1 MEKTTEPFTPFPG
14 PLQRTGGGCHM
25 RYHLTETQKAWFAAY
40 YPERANKW
48 LASQMGISE
57 VAVFRLGRANNLYK
71 DVLYS
76 SQMRRESTANATK
89 VRRSRNQGMTA
100 NQHYVR
106 TEARKRGYTVGKA
119 DSAERLVLL
128 FGEQTRRLDRFER
141 KARENG
147 FTIKGDD
154 AVCPL
159 MSSRKKLMS
168 SRKKA
173 DGRGATGAHG
183 GKEKETEADAP
194 TEGGT
199 ERGEE
204 KRDRTRQTDRLPG
217 DAQGVRLLAVRCGD
231 RRESESRLLQIQ

>member
-57 VAVFRLGRANNLYK
+57 VAVFRLARAHNLYK
-71 DVLYS
+71 DVLYI

-89 VRRSRNQGMTA
+89 VRRSRNLGMTA
-100 NQHYVR
+100 SQHYVR

-119 DSAERLVLL
+119 DSPERLVLL

-159 MSSRKKLMS
+159 MSSRKKLTDEERQERMEE
-168 SRKKA
+168 RKRKQKLMRQLKA
-173 DGRGATGAHG
+173 ELSGKKKKEREPDRPTAYQEMRMAYAYSPYGAVTG
-183 GKEKETEADAP
+183 
-194 TEGGT
+194 
-199 ERGEE
+199 ERANHDYY
-204 KRDRTRQTDRLPG
+204 KFNDK
-217 DAQGVRLLAVRCGD
+217 
-231 RRESESRLLQIQ
+231 